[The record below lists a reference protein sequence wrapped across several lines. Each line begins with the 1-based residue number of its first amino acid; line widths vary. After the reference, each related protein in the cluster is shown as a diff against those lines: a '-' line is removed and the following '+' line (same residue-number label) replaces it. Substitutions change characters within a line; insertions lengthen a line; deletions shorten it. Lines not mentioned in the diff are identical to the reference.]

1 MGQFRRQKVTDPTFL
16 YIKTNQGR
24 NAFSGSVLSL
34 RNRCTA
40 FMLIRPLLT
49 LRAMESGTDL
59 AGRSKRRSARRN
71 AMFRPI
77 NYGLVRSISLSA
89 LLLSVSAMGQFEVA
103 PDHFDSST
111 AKKTVRHTA
120 TKSRVKH
127 RVSAG
132 AQANGRPS
140 AGAAQAGARI
150 MQNSNG
156 TKHTLAPAK
165 PTHSITTAASRTP
178 R

>member
-1 MGQFRRQKVTDPTFL
+1 
-16 YIKTNQGR
+16 
-24 NAFSGSVLSL
+24 
-34 RNRCTA
+34 
-40 FMLIRPLLT
+40 
-49 LRAMESGTDL
+49 
-59 AGRSKRRSARRN
+59 
-71 AMFRPI
+71 MFRPI

-140 AGAAQAGARI
+140 AGTSQADARI
-150 MQNSNG
+150 LQTPNG
-156 TKHTLAPAK
+156 TKHTLAPPK

>member
-1 MGQFRRQKVTDPTFL
+1 MGQFRRQKVTDPIFTF
-16 YIKTNQGR
+16 IKTNQGR

-40 FMLIRPLLT
+40 FMVARRFCPPSVK
-49 LRAMESGTDL
+49 AGNDL

-71 AMFRPI
+71 AMFRLI

-103 PDHFDSST
+103 PDHFDSTSKT
-111 AKKTVRHTA
+111 ETVRRAA
-120 TKSRVKH
+120 TKSPAKH
-127 RVSAG
+127 KVLAG
-132 AQANGRPS
+132 AQANRRHT
-140 AGAAQAGARI
+140 AGTSRSSVSTTAQAHV
-150 MQNSNG
+150 S
-156 TKHTLAPAK
+156 TKKTQPK
-165 PTHSITTAASRTP
+165 TTAALGR